1 MNKAQLRIT
10 RAGTFVVPVCVECN
24 KELDENE
31 IGYGHDCEVSPS
43 PAVEYYNYEEDKCS
57 CTTNYMCR
65 TCVYGYN

>member
-1 MNKAQLRIT
+1 MNKAKLKIT

-43 PAVEYYNYEEDKCS
+43 PMVEHYDYDWEKEHIVVIPIGFDK
-57 CTTNYMCR
+57 
-65 TCVYGYN
+65 